1 MLSDEVCAIL
11 LDVLVC
17 LVVSLDVTC
26 HQLHSGEISIRHEL
40 LQFVDG
46 GIFNLVA
53 LAEGHCMPCRSRDI
67 VVRGSWRLCVIS
79 WRCCCAYRQSGSDTE
94 KRYHVA
100 ITAVHHAMQKVPR
113 AVRRAAS
120 QVCEKS
126 GRWWPGGPDA
136 SSRGG
141 ARACHMCPHGTAVRC
156 TRFSSCDARRN
167 LTQAA
172 KSGVRLLFL
181 RSRDRR
187 ASKCFRQRRRMQPK
201 SFLFTLRSVIVGV
214 FCVHAASTLR

>member
-1 MLSDEVCAIL
+1 
-11 LDVLVC
+11 
-17 LVVSLDVTC
+17 
-26 HQLHSGEISIRHEL
+26 
-40 LQFVDG
+40 
-46 GIFNLVA
+46 
-53 LAEGHCMPCRSRDI
+53 
-67 VVRGSWRLCVIS
+67 
-79 WRCCCAYRQSGSDTE
+79 
-94 KRYHVA
+94 
-100 ITAVHHAMQKVPR
+100 MQKVPR

-136 SSRGG
+136 SSRGR

-156 TRFSSCDARRN
+156 TRFSSCAARRN

-187 ASKCFRQRRRMQPK
+187 ASKTPALCAFVNGAACSPHATGPK
-201 SFLFTLRSVIVGV
+201 SFLFTLRSIIVGV
-214 FCVHAASTLR
+214 FCVHAACTRLTWTLTTYLVDYLT